1 MYKAFFIGKTKNGD
15 NMKKVVYCLITFLLL
30 TGCGKKKE
38 EPVELSKLTT
48 PLSELTTDNFAPN
61 LVISKVETED
71 AKNKY
76 RDMTE
81 EEITD
86 MGLDLTQLDIHIMRT
101 LEEKVGFYYILKPK
115 DSYVETMKTVM
126 KKYFDTMIQQTS
138 DADDK
143 TKYQNHLEQIEQG
156 FYIYVCGS
164 KTSELMTSI
173 EDVKE
178 PLFESL
184 IKPRKEELENMGL
197 SNDMIDQSNIRIS
210 ADLNSS
216 YFYYIILPKK
226 GKEEDIEKALKKE
239 KEKQLEIAKDDQK
252 KQLEDSVISTT
263 EGVVV
268 WISSKDNDKVLKTIQ
283 KTLKK

>member
-1 MYKAFFIGKTKNGD
+1 MYKAFFLGKTKNGD

-115 DSYVETMKTVM
+115 DSYVETMKTIM
-126 KKYFDTMIQQTS
+126 KKYFDTMIQKTS

>member
-1 MYKAFFIGKTKNGD
+1 MYKAFFLGKTKNGD

-38 EPVELSKLTT
+38 EPVELSKLTA

-81 EEITD
+81 EEITAL
-86 MGLDLTQLDIHIMRT
+86 GLDLTQLDIHIMRT

-115 DSYVETMKTVM
+115 DSYIETMKTVM
-126 KKYFDTMIQQTS
+126 KKYFDTMIQKTS

-156 FYIYVCGS
+156 YYIYVCGS
-164 KTSELMTSI
+164 KTSELMTNI

>member
-115 DSYVETMKTVM
+115 DSYVETMKTIM
-126 KKYFDTMIQQTS
+126 KKYFDTMIQKTS

>member
-1 MYKAFFIGKTKNGD
+1 MYKAFFLGKTKNGD

-38 EPVELSKLTT
+38 EPVELSKLTA